1 MTAPDTSR
9 AAVAPLLVLAVGNP
23 SRGDDA
29 LGPMLLEALHAE
41 GIDGDGQ
48 VELLGDFQLQIEHVI
63 DLRGRRA
70 VLFVDAAR
78 PGAVGRQDGAGRT
91 QTRGPAATGADAEA
105 VGAPRDGDA
114 ASPAL
119 ALARLTPAPALPVL
133 SHALEPAAVLHVAQ
147 RLGERVPPAW
157 QLAIEGEAFELG
169 AGLSAA
175 ARARLPLALAQARQ
189 WVAAHGARSSATR
202 GATPHA

>member
-9 AAVAPLLVLAVGNP
+9 TAVAPLLVLAVGNP

-29 LGPMLLEALHAE
+29 LGPMLLEALRAE
-41 GIDGDGQ
+41 GVEGNGQ

-78 PGAVGRQDGAGRT
+78 PGAVGRQDGAGWT
-91 QTRGPAATGADAEA
+91 QTRGLAA
-105 VGAPRDGDA
+105 VGTATEAAGARRDDDD

-119 ALARLTPAPALPVL
+119 ALTRLTPAPALPVL

-169 AGLSAA
+169 AGLSEA

-202 GATPHA
+202 EATRHA